1 MTGWQD
7 YSVRVPVKAAR
18 IVKTKKL
25 VVPYSGDI
33 PKNHPVAGYAL
44 WIDGGSGFG
53 MFFHVDAFSTFP
65 RVGDYLVVYGDQ
77 LPVWESREEFESRYS
92 ATEAT
97 PTPAVVP
104 SVFAEPENKDSWRF
118 YRPRDSFGPGPGIKA
133 APIAEIRPELKHD
146 LTLSTRCS
154 CLECSGPGCQYHIYL
169 KPRGIPNEETVAVLV
184 DRGALVKMITQGG
197 VMPVIGDYILDNPP
211 PYDPGHLRYAFMNKK
226 AFEATYV

>member
-1 MTGWQD
+1 MMPDQ
-7 YSVRVPVKAAR
+7 R
-18 IVKTKKL
+18 
-25 VVPYSGDI
+25 PY
-33 PKNHPVAGYAL
+33 
-44 WIDGGSGFG
+44 
-53 MFFHVDAFSTFP
+53 
-65 RVGDYLVVYGDQ
+65 VGDYLVAFGDD
-77 LPVWESREEFESRYS
+77 LPELVSKKDFDQRYLLPES
-92 ATEAT
+92 APPT
-97 PTPAVVP
+97 TPAVVP

-197 VMPVIGDYILDNPP
+197 VMPVIGDYIIDNPP
-211 PYDPGHLRYAFMNKK
+211 PYVPGYLRYAFMNKK